1 MRQRPHRFVPR
12 RRGRAETT
20 RIPLPHVS
28 SSDSAHAAGRTFRA
42 YCWHAPAENG
52 FLRRL
57 GLACGIVAEID
68 DFIVSDE
75 WVDMLRVW
83 DSQLLTGHGSG
94 LKVVAPLVGFAWDV
108 DDAGGGESMV
118 MYDRAAGGD
127 ADARQWLLSYNRG
140 DVMATRAIRN
150 WMDTTN
156 VTPIESA

>member
-1 MRQRPHRFVPR
+1 
-12 RRGRAETT
+12 
-20 RIPLPHVS
+20 
-28 SSDSAHAAGRTFRA
+28 
-42 YCWHAPAENG
+42 
-52 FLRRL
+52 
-57 GLACGIVAEID
+57 
-68 DFIVSDE
+68 
-75 WVDMLRVW
+75 VW